1 MSASSK
7 KQLRKEQG
15 AGKLTEKQLAAQK
28 EASATRLYTAAFV
41 VVLVVLLAIAI
52 FVGVNQ
58 TIKNSGYKERHTVAV
73 QIGDHK
79 LSNAEMNYYFFD
91 AVNTFY
97 SSYGSYAG
105 MFGLDTSKPLDQ
117 QVTDEE
123 SGRTWAD
130 DFLESAKETAR
141 NVYAMSDAAEAAG
154 FTLPEDKAAELE
166 QNLASIDTYAKLYGF
181 QSGKAYLKAMYGNGA
196 TEEGFR
202 EYSTRSALADAYYA
216 NYSDSLTYTDDQIAA
231 KDAEDPKVYSSY
243 SYHAYYMA
251 ISKFRTGGTTDADGN
266 TTYTDAENAAAE
278 AALRAAA
285 ESLISDEIDSPEAL
299 DAAIAALSINADE
312 ESAASTASTNIRY
325 SSLNSA
331 YQDWV
336 SDSSRKAGDKQVF
349 ESTTTSDDGTE
360 TLSGCY
366 VVYYDGSTDNEFP
379 MVNVRHILVKP
390 AHPTDEAE
398 DAHTDDETYSA
409 EEWAAAKAAA
419 EEIYAEWKSGE
430 ATEDSFA
437 ALSNEKSD
445 DGDGTTGGLYQN
457 VTPGQMVQAFN
468 DWCFDSSRKSGD
480 TGIVET
486 QYGYHVMYFV
496 GTSDITYR
504 TSLIQSDLR
513 SADVAA
519 WQDEKVNAL
528 TITDGDTSYIRTDLV
543 INANGQ

>member
-28 EASATRLYTAAFV
+28 EASTTRLYTVAFV
-41 VVLVVLLAIAI
+41 IVLVVLLAIAI

-73 QIGDHK
+73 QIGDHS
-79 LSNAEMNYYFFD
+79 LSNAELNYFFID

-97 SSYGSYAG
+97 SNYGSYAG

-117 QVTDEE
+117 QVTDED
-123 SGRTWAD
+123 SGTTWAD
-130 DFLESAKETAR
+130 DFMESAKETAR

-166 QNLASIDTYAKLYGF
+166 QNLNSIDTYAKLYGY
-181 QSGKAYLKAMYGNGA
+181 QTGNAYLKAMYGNGA
-196 TEEGFR
+196 TKEGFR
-202 EYSTRSALADAYYA
+202 EYSTRSSLADAYYA
-216 NYSDSLTYTDDQIAA
+216 SYSDSLTYTDAQIAE
-231 KDAEDPKVYSSY
+231 KDAEDPNVYSSY
-243 SYHAYYMA
+243 SYHSYYMA
-251 ISKFRTGGTTDADGN
+251 ISKFRTGGTEDADGN
-266 TTYTDAENAAAE
+266 TTYTDEETAAAE

-285 ESLISDEIDSPEAL
+285 DSLVTDEIVTTEDL
-299 DAAIAALSINADE
+299 DAAIAALAVNEGDD
-312 ESAASTASTNIRY
+312 SAVSTASTNIRY
-325 SSLNSA
+325 TSLNSL

-336 SDSSRKAGDKQVF
+336 SDSSRKAGDKKVF
-349 ESTTTSDDGTE
+349 ESTTTNDDGTE
-360 TLSGCY
+360 SLSGCY
-366 VVYYDGSTDNEFP
+366 VIYYDGSTDNEFK

-390 AHPTDEAE
+390 DHPTDEAE
-398 DAHTDDETYSA
+398 DAHADGETYSA
-409 EEWAAAKAAA
+409 EEIAAARKTA
-419 EEIYAEWKSGE
+419 EEIYAEWKAGE

-437 ALSNEKSD
+437 QLANEKSD

-457 VTPGQMVQAFN
+457 VIPGQMVQAFN
-468 DWCFDSSRKSGD
+468 DWCFDASRKPGD
-480 TGIVET
+480 TGIVDT
-486 QYGYHVMYFV
+486 QYGSHIMYFV
-496 GTSDITYR
+496 GLSDITYR

-513 SADVAA
+513 TADVAA
-519 WQDEKVNAL
+519 WQEELVSAL

>member
-28 EASATRLYTAAFV
+28 EASTTRLYTAAFII
-41 VVLVVLLAIAI
+41 VLVVLLVIAI

-58 TIKNSGYKERHTVAV
+58 SIKNSGYQERHTVAV
-73 QIGDHK
+73 QIGDHS
-79 LSNAEMNYYFFD
+79 LSNAELNYYFFD

-251 ISKFRTGGTTDADGN
+251 
-266 TTYTDAENAAAE
+266 
-278 AALRAAA
+278 
-285 ESLISDEIDSPEAL
+285 ESLVSDEIDSPEAL

-325 SSLNSA
+325 SSLNST

-336 SDSSRKAGDKQVF
+336 SDSSRKAGDKRVF
-349 ESTTTSDDGTE
+349 ESTTTNDDGTE

-409 EEWAAAKAAA
+409 EEWAAAKATA
-419 EEIYAEWKSGE
+419 EEIYNQWKSGE

-437 ALSNEKSD
+437 ALANEKSD

-504 TSLIQSDLR
+504 TSLIESDLR

-519 WQDEKVNAL
+519 WQEEMVNAL